1 MPLPP
6 NFSAL
11 ADRAWQRARALQ
23 GFLGEREFRALL
35 MLAAAANA
43 VASEPGCIVE
53 IGSFKGKSTVGL
65 ATLAGACGWP
75 PVVSIDPHTSPSP
88 TDPGVP
94 SYADFLANLRAAGVE
109 DRVEVNRAT
118 AQAVA
123 KTWQR
128 PIRFLWIDGDHT
140 WAGALSDFE
149 LYAPFLVPGGIVALH
164 DTLHFFEGPMRVF
177 TDCILPSDHFG
188 PAAFLHTIAWAQHRP
203 FDGARWQR
211 QRERLG
217 RKARRVLP
225 LVAPGRENR
234 GLNRLRYRWA
244 LARIPHRIPAPE
256 AWSRQLQWH

>member
-1 MPLPP
+1 MA
-6 NFSAL
+6 SAADCAWEL
-11 ADRAWQRARALQ
+11 ARGVP
-23 GFLGEREFRALL
+23 GFLGEAEFRALL

-43 VASEPGCIVE
+43 AASEPDCIVE

-109 DRVEVNRAT
+109 DRVEVHRAT

-140 WAGALSDFE
+140 WAGARSDFE

-164 DTLHFFEGPMRVF
+164 DTLHFFEGPIRVF
-177 TDCILPSDHFG
+177 TDLILPSDRFG
-188 PAAFLHTIAWAQHRP
+188 PAGFLHTIAWAQHRP
-203 FDGARWQR
+203 LDGARWQR

-244 LARIPHRIPAPE
+244 LARIPHRIPEPE